1 MNVDRE
7 AAEQILL
14 SQVLGLAVA
23 GPLAVVDTEA
33 AIFVVLA
40 EDQQDWL
47 VRFEKDGQ
55 FPAAEWA
62 HHMVDVYNDRLRRGD
77 TGDRWQARPPGMHL
91 DG

>member
-1 MNVDRE
+1 MNQE
-7 AAEQILL
+7 TAEQILL
-14 SQVLGLAVA
+14 SQVLGLAIA

-33 AIFVVLA
+33 AIFVVLE
-40 EDQQDWL
+40 EDRQDWL

-62 HHMVDVYNDRLRRGD
+62 HHMVDVYNDRLRHGDARG
-77 TGDRWQARPPGMHL
+77 RWQARPPGMHL